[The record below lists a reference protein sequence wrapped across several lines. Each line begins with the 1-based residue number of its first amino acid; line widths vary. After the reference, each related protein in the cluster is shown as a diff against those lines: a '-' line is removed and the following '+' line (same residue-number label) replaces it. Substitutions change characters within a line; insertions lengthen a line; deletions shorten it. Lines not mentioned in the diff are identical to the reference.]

1 MGESRRN
8 ESEAMK
14 KKLQYEELLAQHE
27 KEIQEKIQEEIQM
40 RKSVALLKK
49 EQIQVNDA
57 IEYAVKN
64 GKLLF

>member
-40 RKSVALLKK
+40 QKK
-49 EQIQVNDA
+49 RCFIKERTDP
-57 IEYAVKN
+57 
-64 GKLLF
+64 GK